1 MLMTLICARLN
12 FSGMLTTELW
22 APTFDTSYSEQLVFP
37 NMVALTYKSQN
48 SICIDAFV
56 DPELAT
62 TFKQF
67 QYISILFNTH
77 YHDRMPVDESLFHEC
92 IAFMQSSLSRLNS
105 WQGCQA
111 SRCIYLGM
119 AVLFATTFRI
129 PGVYTHPCCA
139 TLADAINSSCI
150 SLEGSVHNLPESVI
164 LWLTFACLMSTNDM
178 SEVGIPASWR
188 RSLVRRP
195 TWQEVRQ
202 QLKQVYWI
210 DSFHDDLGR
219 KAYETLMI

>member
-1 MLMTLICARLN
+1 MTLICARLN

-22 APTFDTSYSEQLVFP
+22 TPTFGTSYSEQLAFLDT
-37 NMVALTYKSQN
+37 VAITYN
-48 SICIDAFV
+48 SEDCICIDGFV
-56 DPELAT
+56 DQELAT
-62 TFKQF
+62 AFKNF
-67 QYISILFNTH
+67 QHISILFNTH
-77 YHDRMPVDESLFHEC
+77 YHDGVPVDESLFHEC
-92 IAFMQSSLSRLNS
+92 IAYMQSSLSRLNS
-105 WQGCQA
+105 RQGCQA

-139 TLADAINSSCI
+139 TLADAIYTSCMFV
-150 SLEGSVHNLPESVI
+150 EGSAHSLQESVI

-195 TWQEVRQ
+195 AWQEVRQ